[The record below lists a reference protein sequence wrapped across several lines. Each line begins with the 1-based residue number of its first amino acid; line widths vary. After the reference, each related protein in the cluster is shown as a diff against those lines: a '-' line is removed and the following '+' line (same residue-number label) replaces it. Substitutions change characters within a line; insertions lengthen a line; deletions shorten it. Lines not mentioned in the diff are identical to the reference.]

1 MNRITI
7 PAAKLAS
14 DDAVKKLRQ
23 ELRKKILGFSDED
36 MIKKGRERLKK
47 RLMRAQKVCI
57 GRKISTPTSFTGFIN
72 GINEFQI
79 LLDKIHPHYLFDEN
93 EKFLLLKPYLD
104 NYYFLK
110 PAYSEREFDSFYFR
124 DGLGG
129 YPYILLKDE
138 NINIKKEID
147 KIFDSY
153 SRDNRWAAVDN
164 VREFLNKYIAW
175 QSVYP
180 VSDVP
185 MGYLQLLHFKQ
196 FGSNFAHTWH
206 ACGMKGYVIVSHKQI
221 EEAYH
226 VLTSDSGFSYS
237 QEQWEILMNYKD
249 DDIVPVIEFDDYTCT
264 IQWIEYYTHSGVY
277 RCVYRISRTD
287 FQIENISNELICSV
301 TPLFKY

>member
-1 MNRITI
+1 MNRMTI

-23 ELRKKILGFSDED
+23 ELRKKILNFSDEE
-36 MIKKGRERLKK
+36 KKKERERL
-47 RLMRAQKVCI
+47 RYALLRGAKVRFERI
-57 GRKISTPTSFTGFIN
+57 TPISFIN
-72 GINEFQI
+72 RINEFQI
-79 LLDKIHPHYLFDEN
+79 LLDKIAPYDLFDEN
-93 EKFLLLKPYLD
+93 GKFLLLKPYLNKYD
-104 NYYFLK
+104 LLK

-138 NINIKKEID
+138 NINIKNEID

-153 SRDNRWAAVDN
+153 DNHWAAVYKAE
-164 VREFLNKYIAW
+164 EFLNKYVAW

-180 VSDVP
+180 SDEP

-196 FGSNFAHTWH
+196 FGSNFAHEWH
-206 ACGMKGYVIVSHKQI
+206 ACGMKGYVIVSHKQL

-226 VLTSDSGFSYS
+226 VLTSNSGFSYS
-237 QEQWEILMNYKD
+237 QVQWEILMNHKD
-249 DDIVPVIEFDDYTCT
+249 DDIEPVIEFDAYTCT

-277 RCVYRISRTD
+277 RCSYRISRTD
-287 FQIENISNELICSV
+287 FQIENISKDLICSV
-301 TPLFKY
+301 RPLFKY

>member
-1 MNRITI
+1 MNIMTI

-23 ELRKKILGFSDED
+23 ELRKRILEYSDED
-36 MIKKGRERLKK
+36 MIKKERETQGGFEDE
-47 RLMRAQKVCI
+47 RAKVRI
-57 GRKISTPTSFTGFIN
+57 GGISAQISFIN
-72 GINEFQI
+72 RINEFQI
-79 LLDKIHPHYLFDEN
+79 LLDKINPYDLFDEN
-93 EKFLLLKPYLD
+93 GKFLLLKPYLNKYD
-104 NYYFLK
+104 LLK
-110 PAYSEREFDSFYFR
+110 PAYSEREFDSFYFW

-153 SRDNRWAAVDN
+153 SRDNHWAAVDN
-164 VREFLNKYIAW
+164 AKEFLNKYIAW

-180 VSDVP
+180 SDEP

-196 FGSNFAHTWH
+196 FGSNFAHEWH

-226 VLTSDSGFSYS
+226 VLTSNSRFSYS
-237 QEQWEILMNYKD
+237 QVQWEILMNYKD
-249 DDIVPVIEFDDYTCT
+249 DDIEPVIEFDDYTCT

-287 FQIENISNELICSV
+287 FQIENISNKLICAV
-301 TPLFKY
+301 TPLFMY